1 MFACHKLDSSPRSS
15 STPNPPTMHNPI
27 SYNSPNGPNY
37 PPPSGPSYYDSPAS
51 SYPPLY
57 SQGYLTHQPLLPP
70 PTTSLP
76 PYWSHQNYP
85 QPQPLSAQS
94 QWATPSPSH
103 PLSPLAHTSN
113 PVPPSSSSVPH
124 PRSASYST
132 TPAVVPPPSTSSWHI
147 SDYYRATSPAYS
159 AYSTGT
165 GRASSFVGNSIS
177 STPSSLLTTTDPNAP
192 PPTVDVVPPSKRR
205 PSPLST
211 RGGGSAVIGD
221 PRYQPGGVAGVL
233 NAVSNTGGRGPGT
246 RPVGLSDCSSCGAT
260 SSPEWRKGPSGKKE
274 LCNA

>member
-70 PTTSLP
+70 PTTSYP

-94 QWATPSPSH
+94 QWATSSPSH
-103 PLSPLAHTSN
+103 PLSPLAHTST
-113 PVPPSSSSVPH
+113 PVPPSSIPH

-132 TPAVVPPPSTSSWHI
+132 TPAVVPPPSTSSWHS
-147 SDYYRATSPAYS
+147 SDYYRATSPAYG

-165 GRASSFVGNSIS
+165 GRTPFVGNGIS
-177 STPSSLLTTTDPNAP
+177 STPSSLLTTADPNAP
-192 PPTVDVVPPSKRR
+192 SSTVDVAPLFKRR

-211 RGGGSAVIGD
+211 RGGTAAIGD
-221 PRYQPGGVAGVL
+221 SRYQPGGVAGVL
-233 NAVSNTGGRGPGT
+233 NIVSNPGGRGPGN
-246 RPVGLSDCSSCGAT
+246 RPAGLSDCSSCGAT